1 MRVYSDG
8 ASARGEAGPTTDEG
22 DEQAATEPFVQ
33 RTRSKMETEFA
44 RFDVNGDQVLDY
56 EEWKQFVAANPDILG
71 ASTSV
76 MKDKL
81 GKAGGDELL
90 SKTVEKIKVER
101 AATSKRLMEEGSTSP
116 KGGGVTLTKQSM
128 H

>member
-1 MRVYSDG
+1 
-8 ASARGEAGPTTDEG
+8 
-22 DEQAATEPFVQ
+22 
-33 RTRSKMETEFA
+33 METEFA

-101 AATSKRLMEEGSTSP
+101 AATSDM
-116 KGGGVTLTKQSM
+116 VLTARSFARVGDGCCCWW
-128 H
+128 